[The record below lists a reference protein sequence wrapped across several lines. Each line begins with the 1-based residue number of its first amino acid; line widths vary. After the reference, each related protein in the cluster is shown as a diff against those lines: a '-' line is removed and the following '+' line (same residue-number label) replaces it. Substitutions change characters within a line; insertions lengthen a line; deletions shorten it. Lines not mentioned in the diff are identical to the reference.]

1 MTDVLNF
8 CILLEMLLVNC
19 STVHYCAKSRYS
31 LLKTLSVLAAF
42 TLVFFIAAHF
52 IMPNF
57 GSGASAVVGFL
68 YILPLYW
75 LYDVKIDKLLSIMCS
90 SWIYTM
96 FALSFSTQLGYGFT
110 QFPFTETVFCA
121 QTLFYICTIK
131 IFRNFVK
138 SKFIFLLN
146 NIPKQAGK
154 YLWLLSI
161 AWFGT
166 FCLIHNSYIYRDS
179 YLLSGLSLI
188 ALVFDAVF
196 SYLLLNMVVKSFGD
210 IDKLEQIVYVDGLT
224 GLKNRESLR
233 ADMERLIGLDRP
245 FFVVFMDLDY
255 FKGVNDRFGHLV
267 GDEYLIRFSKNVQDI
282 LRHNGTLYRI
292 SGDEFVC
299 LFTGGKIERF
309 LEQVRKQKWE
319 GSDSGLHFRGVSAGY
334 SAFPGDCRDA
344 EKLLA
349 MADRRM
355 YEEKKA
361 KDGNR

>member
-8 CILLEMLLVNC
+8 CIILEMLLVNC
-19 STVHYCAKSRYS
+19 STMHYCAKPRYS
-31 LLKTLSVLAAF
+31 LLKTISVIAAF
-42 TLVFFIAAHF
+42 TVVLFTAGYFL
-52 IMPNF
+52 MPNF
-57 GSGASAVVGFL
+57 GSGAAAMGGFL

-75 LYDVKIDKLLSIMCS
+75 LYDVKMDKLLSIMCS

-96 FALSFSTQLGYGFT
+96 FAISFSTQLGYGFN

-121 QTLFYICTIK
+121 QTLFYIFTIK

-138 SKFIFLLN
+138 SKLMFLLN
-146 NIPKQAGK
+146 TIPKQTGK

-161 AWFGT
+161 AWFST
-166 FCLIHNSYIYRDS
+166 FCFIHNSYIYRDS

-188 ALVFDAVF
+188 ALVFDAVL
-196 SYLLLNMVVKSFGD
+196 SYLLLDMVVKNFGD
-210 IDKLEQIVYVDGLT
+210 IDKLERIVYVDGLT

-233 ADMERLIGLDRP
+233 TDMEKLIGLDRP
-245 FFVVFMDLDY
+245 FFVIFMDLDY
-255 FKGVNDRFGHLV
+255 FKGVNDQFGHLV

-282 LRHNGTLYRI
+282 LHHNGTLYRI

-319 GSDSGLHFRGVSAGY
+319 ESDSGFHFRGVSAGY
-334 SAFPGDCRDA
+334 SAFPGDSRDV
-344 EKLLA
+344 EKLLT

-361 KDGNR
+361 KEGNR

>member
-8 CILLEMLLVNC
+8 CIILEMLLVNC
-19 STVHYCAKSRYS
+19 STMHYCAKPRYS
-31 LLKTLSVLAAF
+31 LLKTISVIAAF
-42 TLVFFIAAHF
+42 TVVLFTAGYFL
-52 IMPNF
+52 MPNF
-57 GSGASAVVGFL
+57 GSGAAAMGGFL

-75 LYDVKIDKLLSIMCS
+75 LYDVKMDKLLSIMCS

-96 FALSFSTQLGYGFT
+96 FAISFSTQLGYGFN
-110 QFPFTETVFCA
+110 QFRFTETVFCA
-121 QTLFYICTIK
+121 QTLFYIFTIK

-138 SKFIFLLN
+138 SKLVFLLN
-146 NIPKQAGK
+146 TIPKQTGK

-161 AWFGT
+161 AWFST
-166 FCLIHNSYIYRDS
+166 FCFIHNSYIYRDS

-188 ALVFDAVF
+188 ALVFDAVL
-196 SYLLLNMVVKSFGD
+196 SYLLLDMVVKNFGD
-210 IDKLEQIVYVDGLT
+210 IDKLERIVYVDGLT

-233 ADMERLIGLDRP
+233 TDMEKLIGLDRP
-245 FFVVFMDLDY
+245 FFVIFMDLDY
-255 FKGVNDRFGHLV
+255 FKGVNDQFGHLV

-282 LRHNGTLYRI
+282 LHHNGTLYRI

-319 GSDSGLHFRGVSAGY
+319 ESDSGFHFRGVSAGY
-334 SAFPGDCRDA
+334 SAFPGDSRDV
-344 EKLLA
+344 EKLLT

-361 KDGNR
+361 KEGNR